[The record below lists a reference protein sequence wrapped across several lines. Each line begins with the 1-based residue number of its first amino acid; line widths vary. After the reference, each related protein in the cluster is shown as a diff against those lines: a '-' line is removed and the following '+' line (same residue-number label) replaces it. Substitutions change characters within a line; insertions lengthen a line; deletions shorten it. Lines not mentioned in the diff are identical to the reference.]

1 MNGQNVDSVGLA
13 KSMQNQLYG
22 LMAAIPLTVSRRF
35 CKIYYVYFQQRD
47 DNRNSQL
54 GGRSSGNG
62 SQGRN
67 QQ

>member
-1 MNGQNVDSVGLA
+1 
-13 KSMQNQLYG
+13 MQNQLYG
-22 LMAAIPLTVSRRF
+22 LMAAIPLTVSRCF

-67 QQ
+67 EQ

>member
-1 MNGQNVDSVGLA
+1 MNGKTVDSVGLA

-35 CKIYYVYFQQRD
+35 CKVYCVYFQQRD
-47 DNRNSQL
+47 DNRNLQL

-62 SQGRN
+62 RQGRN